1 MNIKTMKIL
10 SGVGAVAASAVFEV
24 ALLSY
29 IQAPVY
35 LWALWLLYIVM
46 ASLAMIASVIFATFE
61 VVNKLLEEL
70 KQE

>member
-10 SGVGAVAASAVFEV
+10 SGVGTVAASAVFEV

-35 LWALWLLYIVM
+35 LWALWLFYIVM
-46 ASLAMIASVIFATFE
+46 ASLAMTASVIFATFE
-61 VVNKLLEEL
+61 AVNKLLEEL